1 MTGGRL
7 FLIAMIIASFIAP
20 AARSENCRPT
30 AQIWVNAF
38 SLPAQPSRLADAW
51 RKDTLHADK
60 ILIVVRDGADASRP
74 QCALAPLCHQP
85 LKRVRREPS
94 IDHRIPKAEIAT
106 GHCRRPFS
114 PPGALSRRIVEDD
127 VAKHSILFILF

>member
-1 MTGGRL
+1 MREMGHDGWSTVSHRNDHRVIHRSGGT
-7 FLIAMIIASFIAP
+7 FG
-20 AARSENCRPT
+20 E
-30 AQIWVNAF
+30 
-38 SLPAQPSRLADAW
+38 LPADRSDLGQRVLAASQPSRLADAW

-94 IDHRIPKAEIAT
+94 IDHRIP
-106 GHCRRPFS
+106 
-114 PPGALSRRIVEDD
+114 
-127 VAKHSILFILF
+127 